1 MTERTR
7 ARATTPG
14 GTKKAAPSVSTAPG
28 QDTGSRITAAEFL
41 TLIRETIP
49 LSRSWPFE
57 VVALGDGRATLRIAF
72 REDQLRAG
80 GTINGPTL
88 MTLADT
94 ALYAAVLSRIG
105 LEPLAVTSDLTFRF
119 LRKPEQA
126 ALVAEAT
133 LLRAGKRLAVGEVQI
148 RSEGS
153 PALVAHVTGTYALP

>member
-1 MTERTR
+1 MSERTR
-7 ARATTPG
+7 AKATSPG
-14 GTKKAAPSVSTAPG
+14 TRKSAETISTAAG
-28 QDTGSRITAAEFL
+28 REASSRISAAEFL

-49 LSRSWPFE
+49 LSRTYPFE

-80 GTINGPTL
+80 GTISGPTL

-94 ALYAAVLSRIG
+94 ALYAAVLSRVG

-119 LRKPEQA
+119 LRKPAQA

-133 LLRAGKRLAVGEVQI
+133 LLRAGTRLVVGEVKI

-153 PALVAHVTGTYALP
+153 DALVAHVTGTYALP